1 MGQKLSMFID
11 SQLARANVSEEQA
24 KIERGIL
31 EALEDWYDEM
41 KDRSCGHGVER
52 DEKKAIRA
60 RKHPPPF
67 LNPQRI
73 VSDETIQHWRTIARQ
88 DDPIIKEYIHQ
99 ALKVP
104 LTIGEIDVVLAHPS
118 RSYKMPIVRAEMLL
132 RPEEEEAFNKAPVL
146 RHYYPGKNRG
156 VRRRTEEI
164 PAAVRESVHAV
175 ADADLFLC
183 GIVVPKVMQLVE
195 IFYCLAATARKQ
207 ECYVICRG
215 CPQHLAGVCCCT
227 WCCFATRA

>member
-11 SQLARANVSEEQA
+11 SQLARANFCEEQA

-104 LTIGEIDVVLAHPS
+104 LTQLLEAPNLCDILTETSLSRQSHRLLAHLVI
-118 RSYKMPIVRAEMLL
+118 K
-132 RPEEEEAFNKAPVL
+132 
-146 RHYYPGKNRG
+146 
-156 VRRRTEEI
+156 
-164 PAAVRESVHAV
+164 RE
-175 ADADLFLC
+175 
-183 GIVVPKVMQLVE
+183 
-195 IFYCLAATARKQ
+195 
-207 ECYVICRG
+207 
-215 CPQHLAGVCCCT
+215 
-227 WCCFATRA
+227 